1 MEYLD
6 FKKLIDALTRKPKE
20 TEWLEFKH
28 NFHSKEEIG
37 KRISALSNSA
47 YLSSMPFGY
56 IVFGVD
62 DESHD
67 VVGTNLYGKQKM
79 VGNEDLESW
88 LATRLNPRVDFE
100 IIDDF
105 NYEDKG
111 HVCIFKIP
119 ATANRPVSFMHEA
132 YVRVNTTT
140 RSLKDF
146 PEKEAKIW
154 KGGQKALEKI
164 F

>member
-6 FKKLIDALTRKPKE
+6 FKKLVDALTRKPKE

-37 KRISALSNSA
+37 ERISALSNSA

-88 LATRLNPRVDFE
+88 LSTRLNPRVDFE
-100 IIDDF
+100 IIKAMF
-105 NYEDKG
+105 ASSK
-111 HVCIFKIP
+111 FLQ
-119 ATANRPVSFMHEA
+119 RPIVLLVS
-132 YVRVNTTT
+132 YTKPT
-140 RSLKDF
+140 S
-146 PEKEAKIW
+146 
-154 KGGQKALEKI
+154 G
-164 F
+164 